1 MNFKNIIFINLLLL
15 LNACGGGDEQATAPC
30 PPYVATGITIDVF
43 DKETGNKISCG
54 AIATIQDIN
63 YIEELVNP
71 IGNECSDSQPLTGA
85 LGRAGTYEIKLTKDG
100 YVDWFVSNIEVSS
113 NRCTVNGMYL
123 QAYLDKVVVKL

>member
-1 MNFKNIIFINLLLL
+1 MRAAVVMSKQLLHVPHMLRQVL
-15 LNACGGGDEQATAPC
+15 QLMFL
-30 PPYVATGITIDVF
+30 I
-43 DKETGNKISCG
+43 KKTGNKISCG